1 MPEYEAGI
9 RTEPPT
15 GDWSVDSEAIPN
27 ERTVTAPAERTA
39 VQREQSGFATCT
51 TSRRMSVRMWVQR
64 PPEYRVGALERKEGL
79 DRSETKSQESS
90 GAWLT

>member
-1 MPEYEAGI
+1 M
-9 RTEPPT
+9 
-15 GDWSVDSEAIPN
+15 DSEVIPS
-27 ERTVTAPAERTA
+27 ERTVIAPAERTA

-51 TSRRMSVRMWVQR
+51 ASRRMSVRVWVQR

-79 DRSETKSQESS
+79 DRSETESQEGS